1 MKKVEFRGNSLDG
14 LRMFPEEARR
24 EAGYQ
29 IDQVQKGL
37 KPNDFKPMATVGK
50 SVYEIRVRDQSGAF
64 RVIYLAKFEKYVYV
78 LHCFQKKTERTAK
91 RDIDL
96 AKSRLRELEEE
107 LRDEG

>member
-1 MKKVEFRGNSLDG
+1 MKKVEFRGNSLDD

-29 IDQVQKGL
+29 IDRVQKGS

-107 LRDEG
+107 LRNEG